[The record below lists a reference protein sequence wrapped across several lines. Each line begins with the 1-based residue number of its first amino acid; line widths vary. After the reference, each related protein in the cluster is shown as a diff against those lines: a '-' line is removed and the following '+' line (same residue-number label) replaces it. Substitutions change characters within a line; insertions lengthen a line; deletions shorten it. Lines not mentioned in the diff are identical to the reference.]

1 MIALKVLGYEQ
12 ISGLTSS
19 WDRDYL
25 TSTIEV
31 DSAVLNGNVITD
43 AKVVASTNSSGY
55 IYYYSST
62 GTVNNQYSFSYGQYD
77 LNNAERF
84 VIEAGNYAMAEIN
97 GALQT
102 YNKYDLS
109 DAELFVIEAGH
120 EILTE
125 IDRVTSNH
133 NFTNA
138 TASIIYD
145 NDGNISSY
153 DASIEH
159 SDAGT
164 IEGALS
170 DLSENEISII
180 KAAYIE
186 IDTLESVVEN
196 IQSAS
201 NMKDIVSITLEFIGY
216 SNLTNIEVNW
226 NDNTSTA
233 TITFDGL
240 FNNEERTNP
249 AFVMTAG
256 VDGELTAFSYTAG
269 SPDGDKQLDLS
280 HLNATQ
286 LYGNK
291 VVMKAISDLY
301 DLEQAANHTSKL
313 TNNISFDLYKDNAD
327 TNQDL
332 IIDNG
337 ELRINE
343 NYDFDTIKVA
353 NTSAYTQD
361 INISDAI
368 DILRHIVNIE
378 SFTSGSSGY
387 HAADVN
393 NDGNINIS
401 DAIDVLRHIVN
412 LETIDSFD
420 LIDAS
425 GSLVNSLDPTPLDSA
440 PEWTIIPNGDANLSG
455 GFDETYVMADIV

>member
-1 MIALKVLGYEQ
+1 LF
-12 ISGLTSS
+12 
-19 WDRDYL
+19 
-25 TSTIEV
+25 
-31 DSAVLNGNVITD
+31 
-43 AKVVASTNSSGY
+43 
-55 IYYYSST
+55 
-62 GTVNNQYSFSYGQYD
+62 TV
-77 LNNAERF
+77 
-84 VIEAGNYAMAEIN
+84 
-97 GALQT
+97 
-102 YNKYDLS
+102 K
-109 DAELFVIEAGH
+109 AGH
-120 EILTE
+120 KILTE
-125 IDRVTSNH
+125 IDTVNANH
-133 NFTNA
+133 NFTNGTA
-138 TASIIYD
+138 TIVFNDDGSIKSYEASID
-145 NDGNISSY
+145 
-153 DASIEH
+153 H
-159 SDAGT
+159 SDVGT
-164 IEGALS
+164 IVSAIADLDESELS
-170 DLSENEISII
+170 KVQNVYTEIST
-180 KAAYIE
+180 IE
-186 IDTLESVVEN
+186 TMVEN

-201 NMKDIVSITLEFIGY
+201 NMKDIASITLEFIGY